1 MKRYDIL
8 FETVSDIRILLK
20 LREHSDPAETLK
32 KIKERLAE
40 ARLALDRLDQTTKEL
55 KDDKE
60 NS

>member
-8 FETVSDIRILLK
+8 SETISDIRVLLR
-20 LREHSDPAETLK
+20 LRENSDPAETLK
-32 KIKERLAE
+32 KIQE
-40 ARLALDRLDQTTKEL
+40 RLDQTTKEL